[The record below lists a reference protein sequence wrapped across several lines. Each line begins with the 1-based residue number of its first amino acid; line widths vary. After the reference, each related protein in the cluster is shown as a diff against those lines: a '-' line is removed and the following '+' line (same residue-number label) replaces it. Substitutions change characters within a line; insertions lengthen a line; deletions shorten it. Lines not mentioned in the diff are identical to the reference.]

1 MKDKM
6 GELLEFESK
15 FRTAIERNPLLL
27 TYANKCRRSG
37 LNNQEAKA
45 RMEQVYAGCSEPQKL
60 EEHCKEIERAVEK
73 VFSQVWLGNKRQE
86 QVISSNP
93 LKAWREKQ
101 QNSEWLQVESD
112 EFDKNPTAKNA
123 LEVVRAWHKNPNVT
137 VWSANKVDDI
147 GESTFL
153 DIGTRCN
160 TLLKGR
166 VTLNPLAWTD
176 KAGDKCVGKDGKF
189 IWRADSYVASVDAM
203 LIEIDRPIGSE
214 IAPKSLLTKEEKKS
228 IWEDTKLLLEKLGI
242 KPTSITYSGNKSYH
256 CVIRLSTPVNPDEY
270 KAKYQKRISEL
281 LSAIGADGQMS
292 TLSRACRTPIVI
304 RPESNLY
311 LSRDER
317 QRCIYFN
324 PLAEIGIDEYIGK
337 LEELAR
343 EMHGGKMENGVIEDA
358 IANKCAPD
366 LTQANFEAFLKFH
379 NIKIEYDLAT
389 NKLLVSE
396 NGIKKNL
403 LFVQVESLL
412 RDKWA
417 TTFTN
422 KQGKGIFPTQYLL
435 EEKLTIHIKA
445 NEFNSVDKWLCSL
458 KWDGVDRIGDV
469 CECLHLEENDFRRT
483 LVHKWLVQTAA
494 MPSNKGDLETAGV
507 LSLVGRQGTYKTTFC
522 KLLVPEQFR
531 GDWFSD
537 GMELNPDD
545 KDSKIAL
552 MNGWICELGE
562 LDSTM
567 RREQSALKAFIT
579 SPSIKLRKP
588 YEREKVI
595 VAKCVS
601 ICSTCNVPECLRDD
615 ENRRWWTIDIGETPI
630 DTDKLAKLDI
640 SQLWAQVRKEWDN
653 WNASQSKNQLTK
665 PYCLTRDEM
674 AKLAEINS
682 RNKAID
688 VLEEE
693 IRSVFDLSKPGQNW
707 LTAKEIWRC
716 ICPNEVFDLSRHSK
730 TLKEIGQKCRKMA
743 FQMGTIHNQTKY
755 LMPPL
760 LGEQED
766 SPNDT
771 SPSDTMDNTSGMP
784 F

>member
-6 GELLEFESK
+6 SELLEFESK

-37 LNNQEAKA
+37 LNNQEAKD

-60 EEHCKEIERAVEK
+60 EEHCREIERAVEK

-101 QNSEWLQVESD
+101 QNSEWLQVECD

-147 GESTFL
+147 GESTFQNL
-153 DIGTRCN
+153 GTRCN

-166 VTLNPLAWTD
+166 ITLNPLAWTD

-189 IWRADSYVASVDAM
+189 IWRSDSYVASVDAM

-214 IAPKSLLTKEEKKS
+214 TAPKSLLTKEEKKS

-366 LTQANFEAFLKFH
+366 LTQANFDAFLKFH
-379 NIKIEYDLAT
+379 DIEIKFDLAT
-389 NKLLVSE
+389 SKLLVVEHGVEKTLSF
-396 NGIKKNL
+396 L
-403 LFVQVESLL
+403 QVQSLI
-412 RDKWA
+412 RDKWS
-417 TTFTN
+417 TTFTTN
-422 KQGKGIFPTQYLL
+422 KGKGIFPTQYLL
-435 EEKLTIHIKA
+435 EEKLTMHIKA
-445 NEFNSVDKWLCSL
+445 NEFNSVDKWLSSL

-469 CECLHLEENDFRRT
+469 CECLHLEEKDFRRT

-494 MPSNKGDLETAGV
+494 LPSNKGDLETAGV
-507 LSLVGRQGTYKTTFC
+507 LSLVGRQGTYKTTFF
-522 KLLVPEQFR
+522 KLLVPEQYR
-531 GDWFSD
+531 KDWFSE
-537 GMELNPDD
+537 GRELNPDD
-545 KDSKIAL
+545 KDSKIAI

-562 LDSTM
+562 LEATM
-567 RREQSALKAFIT
+567 RREIPALKAFIT
-579 SPSIKLRKP
+579 NTVIDVRKP
-588 YEREKVI
+588 YEREASK

-601 ICSTCNVPECLRDD
+601 LCSTCNAKHCLKDD
-615 ENRRWWTIDIGETPI
+615 ENRRWWTIDIGSTPI
-630 DTDKLAKLDI
+630 DTKRLAKLDI
-640 SQLWAQVRKEWDN
+640 SQLWAQARQEWDT
-653 WNASQSKNQLTK
+653 WYASKTKNLLSK
-665 PYCLTRDEM
+665 PYALTRDEL
-674 AKLAEINS
+674 ASLAEQNQL
-682 RNKAID
+682 NKLD
-688 VLEEE
+688 DPLEDELKYA
-693 IRSVFDLSKPGQNW
+693 FDFTKPGQKW
-707 LTAKEIWRC
+707 MRAREIWQI
-716 ICPNEVFDLSRHSK
+716 ICPDLAFDITKHGKSLTTITRILGQNGIESRKYS
-730 TLKEIGQKCRKMA
+730 
-743 FQMGTIHNQTKY
+743 GTHHQY
-755 LMPPL
+755 FMPPIITHD
-760 LGEQED
+760 GVDDDVNSSD
-766 SPNDT
+766 S
-771 SPSDTMDNTSGMP
+771 SGMP